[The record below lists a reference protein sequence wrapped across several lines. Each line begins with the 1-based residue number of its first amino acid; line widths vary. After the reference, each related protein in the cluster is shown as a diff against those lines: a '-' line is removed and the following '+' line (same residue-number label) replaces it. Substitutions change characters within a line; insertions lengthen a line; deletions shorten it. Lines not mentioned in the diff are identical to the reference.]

1 MKFHILFSALIV
13 VLLVNVPSS
22 FSEELELFTNSKVYS
37 PQHNLQI
44 YGKGLPEENLIVRI
58 FAPDE
63 SIAKFDQLTTDPDG
77 SFNYDLITW
86 PSPSTNFPYGTYTV
100 EVISTEQ
107 NGISQKIDVKFS
119 STTELVDVPVE
130 RTVNT
135 LVFAPET
142 AAIDQPLR
150 VFVQTTSDGLLIG
163 SEPTELLG
171 TTHVHLPS
179 GASVLLSSSFKTLHQ
194 GLYYVDYTPTEEGT
208 HVFHVVAFSQGTT
221 SHGSAATNVLSQD
234 IGGISEQIIKLNSI
248 LDETSSELDVLKLEI
263 KGFDNTLEEASGKID
278 ESINTISTSVKFISE
293 ASSQLNSLLFPII
306 ASIGII
312 VALQIAILARRR

>member
-1 MKFHILFSALIV
+1 LFC
-13 VLLVNVPSS
+13 VLTIFLLASIPSS
-22 FSEELELFTNSKVYS
+22 FSEGFDLNTNSNVYS
-37 PQHNLQI
+37 PEHNLQI
-44 YGKGLPEENLIVRI
+44 YGKGLPEENLIIRI

-63 SIAKFDQLTTDPDG
+63 SIAKFDQLTTDSDG
-77 SFNYDLITW
+77 SFNYDLLTW
-86 PSPSTNFPYGTYTV
+86 PSPSTNFPFGTYTV
-100 EVISTEQ
+100 EVISTAQ
-107 NGISQKIDVKFS
+107 NGISKKIDVKFS
-119 STTELVDVPVE
+119 STTELSDVPVE
-130 RTVNT
+130 RHVST

-142 AAIDQPLR
+142 AAIGQSLR

-163 SEPTELLG
+163 NEPSELLG

-179 GASVLLSSSFKTLHQ
+179 GISVLLSNSFRTLHQ
-194 GLYYVDYTPTEEGT
+194 GLYYVDYTPVEEGT

-234 IGGISEQIIKLNSI
+234 LGGISEQIINLNSV
-248 LDETSSELDVLKLEI
+248 LDETSDELEVLKLEI
-263 KGFDNTLEEASGKID
+263 KGFGSTLDDASGKID
-278 ESINTISTSVKFISE
+278 GSIGTISTSVKFISE